1 MAVIELHHVDKIYH
15 LGKRSSSLRE
25 AIAQGTV
32 RLVRRQRGEQTPPLH
47 ALDNVSFEVK
57 AGEALGIIGHN
68 GAGKSTILKLLSR
81 VAFPTNGTIHT
92 NGRLAALI
100 ELGAGFHPELS
111 GRENIYLNGSILGL
125 KRREI
130 TAQFDQIVEFAGLE
144 AFIDTPVKR
153 YSSGMYVRLA
163 FAVAAHVRSDILL
176 VDEVLSVGDVAFQQ
190 KCMTKMQE
198 LRDQGVTIVL
208 VTHNLWT
215 VESFCDRAI
224 LLNHGKIQA
233 EGSPAAV
240 VQAYRQNE
248 RDELVATTQAEATTS
263 APDTP
268 AAANKDETVI
278 TRVEILDK
286 DGQPKA
292 DFESWDSITVRVHYR
307 TPKPIQSPYLVIRIS
322 RSDGLVCCR
331 ATNSREPDFSAR
343 QLAGEGVFE
352 VLVGPLPLL
361 PDTYNLDAHIADSQ
375 QPILHASSSKQ
386 TFRINGDLGEPGESG
401 VFWVDAYW
409 KSPEV
414 SPTYSERPE

>member
-1 MAVIELHHVDKIYH
+1 MDKIYH
-15 LGKRSSSLRE
+15 LGKRSHSLRE
-25 AIAQGTV
+25 AIAQGAV
-32 RLVRRQRGEQTPPLH
+32 RLIRRQKGDQTPPLH
-47 ALDNVSFEVK
+47 ALDNVTFEVN

-81 VAFPTNGTIHT
+81 VAYPTTGTIHT
-92 NGRLAALI
+92 QGRLAALI

-130 TAQFDQIVEFAGLE
+130 AAQFDNIVDFAGLE
-144 AFIDTPVKR
+144 TFIDTPVKR

-190 KCMTKMQE
+190 KCMNKMQE

-208 VTHNLWT
+208 VTHNLWS

-233 EGSPAAV
+233 EGSPSTV

-248 RDELVATTQAEATTS
+248 RDELVATTQAEAAS
-263 APDTP
+263 VAAQETP
-268 AAANKDETVI
+268 VAVKDDEAVI
-278 TRVEILDK
+278 TQVELLDRHE
-286 DGQPKA
+286 QPK
-292 DFESWDSITVRVHYR
+292 DTFESWDYITVRVHYR
-307 TPKPIQSPYLVIRIS
+307 TPKPIRSPYLVVRVS

-331 ATNSREPDFSAR
+331 IANNREPDFAAR
-343 QLAGEGVFE
+343 RLEGEGFFE
-352 VLVGPLPLL
+352 VLIGPLPLL
-361 PDTYNLDAHIADSQ
+361 PDSYSIDAHIADSQ
-375 QPILHASSSKQ
+375 QPILHASSSKLM
-386 TFRINGDLGEPGESG
+386 FRISGDLGEPGESG
-401 VFWVDAYW
+401 VFWVDSYW
-409 KSPEV
+409 KSPEP
-414 SPTYSERPE
+414 SR

>member
-1 MAVIELHHVDKIYH
+1 MAVIEFNHVDKIYH
-15 LGKRSSSLRE
+15 LGKRSHSLRE
-25 AIAQGTV
+25 AITQGAV
-32 RLVRRQRGEQTPPLH
+32 RLIRRQKGDQTPPLH
-47 ALDNVSFEVK
+47 ALDNVTFEVN

-81 VAFPTNGTIHT
+81 VAYPTTGTIHT
-92 NGRLAALI
+92 QGRLAALI

-130 TAQFDQIVEFAGLE
+130 AAQFDNMVDFAGLE
-144 AFIDTPVKR
+144 TFIDTPVKR

-190 KCMTKMQE
+190 KCMNKMQE

-208 VTHNLWT
+208 VTHNLWS
-215 VESFCDRAI
+215 VESFCNRAL

-233 EGSPAAV
+233 EGSPSTV

-248 RDELVATTQAEATTS
+248 RDELVATTQAEAAT
-263 APDTP
+263 AAAQETP
-268 AAANKDETVI
+268 APVKDDEAVI
-278 TRVEILDK
+278 THIELLDK
-286 DGQPKA
+286 HEQPR
-292 DFESWDSITVRVHYR
+292 DTFESWDYITVRVHYR
-307 TPKPIQSPYLVIRIS
+307 TPKPIQSPYLVVRVS

-331 ATNSREPDFSAR
+331 IANNHEPDFAAR
-343 QLAGEGVFE
+343 RLEGEGFFE

-361 PDTYNLDAHIADSQ
+361 PDSYSIDAHIADSQ

-386 TFRINGDLGEPGESG
+386 MFRINGDLGEPGESG
-401 VFWVDAYW
+401 VFWVDSYW
-409 KSPEV
+409 KSPEP
-414 SPTYSERPE
+414 SR